1 MDYKQRTILLQRA
14 SESAGRKWSVLE
26 GGEEQELINIRDIV
40 QLKDAADTETYVS
53 EVLIGS
59 LMETLLFR
67 LFIIVVITLNCIT
80 IGFQTNDVIAKEY
93 DIEFTICEHIIL
105 TVFIWEILVKWYYG
119 FKIFW
124 KNGWN
129 IIDGVVTLSLI
140 VGPMLLSNSGANV
153 LKIIRVLRVIRS
165 VRGFASLQGVSVI
178 VHVIMQSIPDMA
190 TIFLLLGIIMLV
202 FAVFGVTLFSAAVP
216 SAFGDLSSALYTLFI
231 CITQDGWMAIYREFY
246 EEEEGLMYGA
256 SIYFFI
262 FLTGGAFIFANLLV
276 AVVTTNL
283 EICMFDSEESKDKD
297 DLLQEGT
304 EGQNLIHVEDV
315 VTRTN
320 MVRRQR
326 PWKASRLENLT
337 LDTLEE
343 FILVLSTL
351 QKNMDTYKQIRQ
363 ELDSIVDE
371 LHSLSF
377 NKEQEQE
384 VILRNQVGAS
394 LQDNLWKNEIASGRT
409 GDMLSTLIT
418 LEKAHVIDSGTPSP
432 GLFQKGM
439 RHAAMR
445 RSMGTVDNNPPSTPI
460 EEPTEEPSPSTE

>member
-1 MDYKQRTILLQRA
+1 MDYKQRTLLLQRA

-26 GGEEQELINIRDIV
+26 GGEEQELINIRDII
-40 QLKDAADTETYVS
+40 QLKDAADTEMHVS

-59 LMETLLFR
+59 LMETMLFR

-80 IGFQTNDVIAKEY
+80 IGIQTNDLIAKKY

-105 TVFIWEILVKWYYG
+105 TVFIWELLVKWYYG

-124 KNGWN
+124 KSGWN
-129 IIDGVVTLSLI
+129 IIDGVVTLCLI
-140 VGPMLLSNSGANV
+140 VGPMLLSHSGANV

-216 SAFGDLSSALYTLFI
+216 YAFGDLSSALYTLFI

-246 EEEEGLMYGA
+246 KEEEGLMYGA

-283 EICMFDSEESKDKD
+283 EICMFDSEENKDKD
-297 DLLQEGT
+297 NEAT

-315 VTRTN
+315 VTRTI

-343 FILVLSTL
+343 YILVLSTL
-351 QKNMDTYKQIRQ
+351 QKNMDSYKQIRQ

-384 VILRNQVGAS
+384 VILRNQ
-394 LQDNLWKNEIASGRT
+394 
-409 GDMLSTLIT
+409 
-418 LEKAHVIDSGTPSP
+418 AHVIDSGTPSP

-445 RSMGTVDNNPPSTPI
+445 RSMGTVDNNPPTTPTD
-460 EEPTEEPSPSTE
+460 EQTEEPSPSTE